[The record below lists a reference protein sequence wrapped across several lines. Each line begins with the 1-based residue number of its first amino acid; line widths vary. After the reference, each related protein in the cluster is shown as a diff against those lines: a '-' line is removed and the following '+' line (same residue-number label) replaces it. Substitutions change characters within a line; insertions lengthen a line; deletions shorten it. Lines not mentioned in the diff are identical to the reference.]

1 MSSHFWNAL
10 SGITALLLLT
20 LSGCGSNS
28 SSAAG
33 NSQQGTPTSGPVSI
47 GTDRTTYMPAD
58 SIAVSVTNNLSTSV
72 YAYDT
77 RANCTILDLQM
88 QINGSWQ
95 ATQIARC
102 PLGRPAMRVEIA
114 AHATYTAMIKAGS
127 LGVSQ
132 ASFPAGSYRL
142 VLMYSTSA
150 TTTPQQTMT
159 TVYSAAFSVSAS
171 SG

>member
-1 MSSHFWNAL
+1 MGRLFWYAL
-10 SGITALLLLT
+10 GGITALLIFT

-28 SSAAG
+28 SSG
-33 NSQQGTPTSGPVSI
+33 GGSQQGTPSDSPVSI
-47 GTDRTTYMPAD
+47 GTDRTTYAPAD
-58 SIAVSVTNNLSTSV
+58 SIAVSVTNNLSMSI

-77 RANCTILDLQM
+77 RASCTILDLQM
-88 QINGSWQ
+88 QVNGSWQ
-95 ATQIARC
+95 ATRIARC

-114 AHATYTAMIKAGS
+114 AHTTYTAMIKAGS
-127 LGVSQ
+127 PGVSQ
-132 ASFPAGSYRL
+132 AIFPAGTYRL

-159 TVYSAAFSVSAS
+159 TVYSAVFTVSDS